1 MHGHAHEP
9 LGSVI
14 MIFCRLNLNRYRR
27 IVNQTLMLPNTS
39 LVPAQHDER
48 SPEVNISGTE
58 VLLLL
63 AMATGLCLTGPL
75 VWMFVRYWLFGL

>member
-9 LGSVI
+9 LRSVI

-27 IVNQTLMLPNTS
+27 IANQTLVLPNTS
-39 LVPAQHDER
+39 QVPAQHDER
-48 SPEVNISGTE
+48 SPEVNISGME
-58 VLLLL
+58 VLL

>member
-1 MHGHAHEP
+1 MRGHAHEP
-9 LGSVI
+9 LGSMI

-27 IVNQTLMLPNTS
+27 IVNQTLMDPNTS
-39 LVPAQHDER
+39 RVPAQHDER

-58 VLLLL
+58 VLLAL
-63 AMATGLCLTGPL
+63 ATGLCLTGPL

>member
-9 LGSVI
+9 LGSVVI
-14 MIFCRLNLNRYRR
+14 IFRRLNLHRYRR

-48 SPEVNISGTE
+48 CPEVNISVTE
-58 VLLLL
+58 VLL
-63 AMATGLCLTGPL
+63 AMATGVCLTGPL
-75 VWMFVRYWLFGL
+75 IWMFVRYWLFGL

>member
-1 MHGHAHEP
+1 MMQGHAHEP

-27 IVNQTLMLPNTS
+27 IVNQTLMVLNTS

-48 SPEVNISGTE
+48 SSEVNISGAE
-58 VLLLL
+58 ALL
-63 AMATGLCLTGPL
+63 AMATGLCLAGPL
-75 VWMFVRYWLFGL
+75 VWMFVRYWLFGR

>member
-1 MHGHAHEP
+1 MHGHAHETF
-9 LGSVI
+9 GSMI

-27 IVNQTLMLPNTS
+27 IVNQTLMDPNTS
-39 LVPAQHDER
+39 RVPAQNDER

-58 VLLLL
+58 VLLAL
-63 AMATGLCLTGPL
+63 ATGLCLTGPL

>member
-9 LGSVI
+9 LGSVA
-14 MIFCRLNLNRYRR
+14 MIFCRLNLNRHRR

-48 SPEVNISGTE
+48 SPEVDISATQM
-58 VLLLL
+58 LL
-63 AMATGLCLTGPL
+63 AMATGLGLTGPL
-75 VWMFVRYWLFGL
+75 VWMFVRYWLFGP